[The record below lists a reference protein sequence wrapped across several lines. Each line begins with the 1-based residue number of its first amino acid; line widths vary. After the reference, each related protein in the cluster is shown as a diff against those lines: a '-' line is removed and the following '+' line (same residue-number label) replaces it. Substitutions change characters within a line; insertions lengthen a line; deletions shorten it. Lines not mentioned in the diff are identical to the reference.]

1 LLNEASLAEYQVED
15 PRQVSPEIRTA
26 RWRSLC
32 DALEDWPALSPDQQC
47 RLALVLH
54 ALCFYSLIWSLIPD
68 IPEIEIAEKPDRA
81 ELAYRRASVGYVLG
95 LPDRIVDYGAA
106 DLAPLER
113 VAITAPCDHPVAF
126 NAALKILVH
135 KAKVEA
141 PIEDLVKWR
150 GRSQRALE
158 AALAKGDDFTCSL
171 LSSRFYR
178 AAAFI
183 PQREGDRA
191 EVVRMMDI
199 AEKHARAMAP
209 ADDAQQL
216 LYLENLHPLM
226 ESRTKEALW
235 LGDLDLALQRAQ
247 QVTEV
252 DPYDSRVWLELG
264 QVRLLRN
271 EYALAAEAYAAA
283 ATLGPPSSGVGRH
296 MAGLCFRQLGQP
308 LLAAFFFKSAI
319 EVDPLAISPHDEI
332 QRFPELPVLTA
343 LKSWSLQSF
352 EA

>member
-1 LLNEASLAEYQVED
+1 
-15 PRQVSPEIRTA
+15 
-26 RWRSLC
+26 
-32 DALEDWPALSPDQQC
+32 
-47 RLALVLH
+47 
-54 ALCFYSLIWSLIPD
+54 
-68 IPEIEIAEKPDRA
+68 
-81 ELAYRRASVGYVLG
+81 
-95 LPDRIVDYGAA
+95 
-106 DLAPLER
+106 
-113 VAITAPCDHPVAF
+113 
-126 NAALKILVH
+126 
-135 KAKVEA
+135 
-141 PIEDLVKWR
+141 
-150 GRSQRALE
+150 
-158 AALAKGDDFTCSL
+158 
-171 LSSRFYR
+171 
-178 AAAFI
+178 
-183 PQREGDRA
+183 
-191 EVVRMMDI
+191 MMDI